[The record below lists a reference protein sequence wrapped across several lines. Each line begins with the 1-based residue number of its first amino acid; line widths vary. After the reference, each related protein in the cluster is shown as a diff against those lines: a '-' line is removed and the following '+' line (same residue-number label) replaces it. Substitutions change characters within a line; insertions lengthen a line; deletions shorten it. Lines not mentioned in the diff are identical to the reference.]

1 MELALN
7 SESLNR
13 AFLRVFPESGD
24 DAAILEVQAPG
35 RVNLIGEHTDYND
48 GFVFPMAIDRVTAI
62 ALRRRGDQLIRLYST
77 AQRQMAEF
85 SIGGPVKKDP
95 PAWSLYAKGV
105 CEALRQKGHTGLGA
119 DILVESDIPLGGGL
133 SSSAAFE
140 VATALALLSAWGQTM
155 PPVEMALACQWAE
168 HHYAGTPC
176 GIMDQFISAM
186 AKAGHAMLLDCR
198 DQSYRQIP
206 LDDPTVCV
214 VIVNSHVKHELVA
227 GEYKDRRSQCQAAVA
242 ALAKMYPLAKA
253 LRDVTMPMLQEGQ
266 PSMDPV
272 VFKRARHV
280 VGENQRA
287 LDFAAALQKRDY
299 AACGRLMYA
308 SHASLRD
315 DYAVSCPE
323 LDTLVDLSRSISG
336 VFGARLTGGGFG
348 GCVVVLAKKE
358 AIAPLTQVL
367 EREYPLRCGKNPG
380 IFATAPGPG
389 AHVVRG

>member
-1 MELALN
+1 MN
-7 SESLNR
+7 SENLNKEFR
-13 AFLRVFPESGD
+13 RIFPEYALDS
-24 DAAILEVQAPG
+24 AILEVRAPG

-48 GFVFPMAIDRVTAI
+48 GFVFPMAIDRVTAMV
-62 ALRRRGDQLIRLYST
+62 LHRRSDHLIRLYST
-77 AQRQMAEF
+77 AQQQMAEF
-85 SIGGPVKKDP
+85 SILGPVQKNP

-119 DILVESDIPLGGGL
+119 DILTDTDIPLGGGL

-140 VATALALLSAWGQTM
+140 VAMALALLSAWGQTM
-155 PPVEMALACQWAE
+155 PPVDMALACQWAE

-206 LDDPTVCV
+206 LDDPKVCV

-227 GEYKDRRSQCQAAVA
+227 GEYKNRRSQCQAAVA
-242 ALAKMYPLAKA
+242 ALAATYPAVKA
-253 LRDVTMPMLQEGQ
+253 LRDVTMPMLQEVQ
-266 PSMDPV
+266 ASMAPV
-272 VFKRARHV
+272 VCQRARHV

-323 LDTLVDLSRSISG
+323 LDTLVDLSRSVSG
-336 VFGARLTGGGFG
+336 VFGARMTGGGFG
-348 GCVVVLAKKE
+348 GCIVVLAKKE
-358 AIAPLTQVL
+358 AVSQLKQVL
-367 EREYPLRCGKNPG
+367 EQEYPLRCGKKPG
-380 IFATAPGPG
+380 IFATAAGPG
-389 AHVVRG
+389 AHVVHS